1 MAASI
6 AVRLALLLHMSD
18 SNIRWLFL
26 DEPTAN
32 MDDKRRDKLADRIT
46 RLDQLDQIFVI
57 THDDAFDRDTH
68 HLIQISKLN
77 GVSTATSIR

>member
-1 MAASI
+1 
-6 AVRLALLLHMSD
+6 
-18 SNIRWLFL
+18 LFL

-32 MDDKRRDKLADRIT
+32 LDDKRRDALADRIT

-68 HLIQISKLN
+68 HLVQITKLDGISAAVN
-77 GVSTATSIR
+77 IR